1 MSKSVCTVREATLAD
16 MDVLAKL
23 FNQYREFY
31 GKAPDHLGAAAF
43 LSAHLNQ
50 ARSQIFVAQISE
62 QLVGF
67 IQLYPLWSSLE
78 MGRVWVINDL
88 FIQADH
94 RGKAIGQALMQ
105 QAIAFAKA
113 HDAVY
118 IALETGMDNLRA
130 QKLYQKL
137 GFVIEDGIY
146 HLHLNCK

>member
-1 MSKSVCTVREATLAD
+1 MSESICKVHEATLANIEI
-16 MDVLAKL
+16 LAKL

-31 GKAPDHLGAAAF
+31 GKIPDYLGATAF

-50 ARSQIFVAQISE
+50 ARSQIFVAQVSE

-78 MGRVWVINDL
+78 TRRVWMINDL
-88 FIQADH
+88 FVRADY
-94 RGKAIGQALMQ
+94 RGEHVGQALMQ
-105 QAIAFAKA
+105 EGIRFAKQ

>member
-1 MSKSVCTVREATLAD
+1 MSESICTVHEATLANIEI
-16 MDVLAKL
+16 LAKL

-31 GKAPDHLGAAAF
+31 GKIPDYLGATAF

-50 ARSQIFVAQISE
+50 ARSQIFVAQVSE

-78 MGRVWVINDL
+78 MGRVWMINDL
-88 FIQADH
+88 FVRADY
-94 RGKAIGQALMQ
+94 RGEHVGQALMQ
-105 QAIAFAKA
+105 EGIRFAKQ